1 MNNIEQPT
9 NSGMNAIPV
18 IVIMT
23 GVMILSG
30 QCMLLVILML
40 MDPTIPISI
49 TEIMNTLP
57 VDSTVLIIIKQDQR
71 I

>member
-49 TEIMNTLP
+49 TEIMNILP
-57 VDSTVLIIIKQDQR
+57 VDSTVIIIIQQDQR